1 MARDNDRLQL
11 DLTESITE
19 VPQAS
24 NISLFISLMEA
35 LRGEKR
41 TFVALASLLEV
52 DERTARYYADFG
64 RWLQWI
70 QPAGDGKVG
79 LTTRGRAFVESS
91 PARGR
96 LFATTLFERPLVQ
109 TIQRLKREQFK
120 DLTEPQA
127 TLQSC
132 RRAVEGMTTL
142 SDNTATRRASS
153 LASMLRWAYQ
163 PGQLDWSTGR
173 PIDTATAPFDFRGQ
187 SFLSAYAARQFGGSK
202 SIYIG
207 FPRQVVTF
215 ATGPGTSLDS
225 EQWSRASYETDD
237 GSARWFG
244 SIPVNSSTLA
254 VARRGGPDL
263 RRLLVSCNPYLAILV
278 TLFTPATA
286 STPSPIRLSSD
297 MYGLRLWYRD
307 RELGTPLQSL
317 ARLAT
322 EIDLIPV
329 ETVPHLMHQPVHEDL
344 HPADDEDLAM
354 LLKETGIVRPV
365 ETTLALAP
373 GVGSE
378 LRLPVGDGPTLWE
391 RTEPLRKALLDALR
405 RLTTA

>member
-1 MARDNDRLQL
+1 MASDDDKLQL

-24 NISLFISLMEA
+24 SITLFVSLMEA
-35 LRGEKR
+35 LRGEER
-41 TFVALASLLEV
+41 TFVTLASLLDV

-70 QPAGDGKVG
+70 QPAGDGKIR
-79 LTTRGRAFVESS
+79 LTSRGRAFVDSS

-96 LFATTLFERPLVQ
+96 LFATAIFERPLVQ
-109 TIQRLKREQFK
+109 TIQRLKREQFS
-120 DLTEPQA
+120 DHCDPEA
-127 TLQSC
+127 TRRAC

-142 SDNTATRRASS
+142 SENTATRRASS
-153 LASMLRWAYQ
+153 LASMLRWAYK
-163 PGQLDWSTGR
+163 PGQIDWATGR
-173 PIDTATAPFDFRGQ
+173 TIDVPTAPFDFRGQ

-202 SIYIG
+202 SIQIG

-215 ATGPGTSLDS
+215 ATGAGETLRAED
-225 EQWSRASYETDD
+225 WDRASYETENHRH
-237 GSARWFG
+237 RWFG
-244 SIPVNSSTLA
+244 SIPINDSTLS

-263 RRLLVSCNPYLAILV
+263 RRLLVNCNPYLAILV
-278 TLFTPATA
+278 TLFAPP
-286 STPSPIRLSSD
+286 STSAPSPVRLTAD

-307 RELGTPLQSL
+307 RELGTPLEAIAEL
-317 ARLAT
+317 AAQ
-322 EIDLIPV
+322 IDLTPV
-329 ETVPHLMHQPVHEDL
+329 DIVPHLTIHKNSDNLQP
-344 HPADDEDLAM
+344 ASDEDLATV
-354 LLKETGIVRPV
+354 LKQTGIVRRV

-391 RTEPLRKALLDALR
+391 RTEPLRAELLDALR
-405 RLTTA
+405 HVATS